1 MTRRKH
7 SASFKARVALEAI
20 KSEMPIAQIATKH
33 QVHPTQVQ
41 EWKSATLSRLAELFE
56 KNGKANDSQDDQLA
70 ALERKVGQLT
80 IENDF
85 LKKSWSGY
93 VKRIGD
99 K

>member
-1 MTRRKH
+1 M
-7 SASFKARVALEAI
+7 ALEAI
-20 KSEMPIAQIATKH
+20 KSEMTIAQIATKH